1 MQFPPTLV
9 INLTDRPE
17 KWKQTQ
23 DSFAP
28 HFPVK
33 LERLD
38 AVRASPGWKG
48 CTASHFKAIRLAKE
62 RDYDWV
68 LILED
73 DAQLAKDGYQQ
84 FVELL
89 PVLHSRRDEWD
100 IFLGGSTMV
109 ENISQKCTTPPLYQ
123 AGAYTTHF
131 CLIHRDAYDKILNTY
146 KDGPIDVYYKESMR
160 LWMTNPHIAVQ
171 RPGPSDIENGHTNY
185 NTVFADASRKLMIM
199 GFLQTYK
206 YILIALLLI
215 FIVPLIYFKVPVM
228 HTVARNVLQFMGRIL
243 RPPRFRR

>member
-9 INLTDRPE
+9 INLADRPE

-23 DSFAP
+23 DSFAD
-28 HFPVK
+28 FPVK

-48 CTASHFKAIRLAKE
+48 CSASHFKAIRIAKE
-62 RDYDWV
+62 RNYDWV

-73 DAQLAKDGYQQ
+73 DAQLDKNGYKH
-84 FVELL
+84 FMELL
-89 PVLHSRRDEWD
+89 PTLQARRDEWD

-109 ENISQKCTTPPLYQ
+109 ENVKQKSTTPPLYQ

-131 CLIHRDAYDKILNTY
+131 CLIHRGSYDKILNNY
-146 KDGPIDVYYKESMR
+146 KDGPIDVYYKDKMR

-171 RPGPSDIENGHTNY
+171 RPGPSDIENGERNY
-185 NTVFADASRKLMIM
+185 NKLFDDASSKLMIM
-199 GFLQTYK
+199 GLLHTYK
-206 YILIALLLI
+206 YILIALVLLTL
-215 FIVPLIYFKVPVM
+215 FV
-228 HTVARNVLQFMGRIL
+228 VAVLYIKIPVLQTLGR
-243 RPPRFRR
+243 RVSRFTANF

>member
-9 INLTDRPE
+9 INLADRPE

-23 DSFAP
+23 ESFAQ
-28 HFPVK
+28 FPVT

-48 CTASHFKAIRLAKE
+48 CTASHFKAINLAKE
-62 RDYDWV
+62 RKYEWV

-73 DAQLAKDGYQQ
+73 DAQLAANGYAQ
-84 FVELL
+84 FMELL
-89 PVLHSRRDEWD
+89 PVLHVRRDEWD
-100 IFLGGSTMV
+100 IFLGGATMV
-109 ENISQKCTTPPLYQ
+109 EHVQQKCTTPPLYQ

-146 KDGPIDVYYKESMR
+146 KDGPIDVYYKETMR
-160 LWMTNPHIAVQ
+160 LWMTNPHIAIQ
-171 RPGPSDIENGHTNY
+171 RPGVSDIEHKNTNY
-185 NTVFADASRKLMIM
+185 NKLFDDASRKLMFM

-206 YILIALLLI
+206 YLLFILLFTLL
-215 FIVPLIYFKVPVM
+215 FITAFTYFKIP
-228 HTVARNVLQFMGRIL
+228 ALQTIRRYVSGIMGRL
-243 RPPRFRR
+243 RSQFRL